1 MEEAAKVKEL
11 LEGPL
16 EKEGYSIYS
25 VSLSGPKGG
34 KTLSIVVDRDTDISL
49 DDIVKVSDLINPL
62 LDEKDP
68 IEGAYTLDVSSL
80 GAEKPISLEK
90 LERYLNKYVNI
101 HLSHPF
107 EGKNVLEGTLIET
120 SEETL
125 SIRLKEKGKKR
136 DVTIERRYVDKA
148 RLAIEF

>member
-1 MEEAAKVKEL
+1 MEETAKVKEL

-16 EKEGYSIYS
+16 SKEGYSIYS

-34 KTLSIVVDRDTDISL
+34 KTLSIVVDRESDISL
-49 DDIVKVSDLINPL
+49 EDIVKVSDLINPL
-62 LDEKDP
+62 LDEADP

-80 GAEKPISLEK
+80 GAEKPIDLKK
-90 LERYLNKYVNI
+90 LERYLDKYANI

-107 EGKNVLEGTLIET
+107 EGKNVLEGTIIEVN
-120 SEETL
+120 EENISL
-125 SIRLKEKGKKR
+125 RIKEKGKKR
-136 DVTIERRYVDKA
+136 DLTIERRYVDKA